1 MTERDIITAAYNAG
15 VDEEYNRLIS
25 NPLFEAEFDLITR
38 CIEKYLADGT
48 VVIDIGAGPGRY
60 AEFLLQKKCHVGLVD
75 LSEKSLEAFNL
86 RIDETLNEKVL
97 FTQTA
102 CATDLGFIGN
112 EVADAVLLMGPLY
125 HLTQNIDRQKAL
137 SEACRILKNGGYL
150 FAIFMSTFDHHTHHH
165 CTKCNG
171 FSDSFEGLLKDAV
184 TVVNFQGYDVPQY
197 RCLPE
202 VAVHTTEPLGFGTI
216 KMFNIE
222 GLGIHYSEKDLLKF
236 TGEEAK
242 QALFQTLRK
251 NCESPEMTG
260 IANQFLYVGKKIKRE
275 FKLD

>member
-25 NPLFEAEFDLITR
+25 SPLFEAEFDLITR
-38 CIEKYLADGT
+38 CIEKYLSTGA

-260 IANQFLYVGKKIKRE
+260 IANQFLYVGKKSKPQ
-275 FKLD
+275 